1 MSNDATGTASTP
13 RIQSLGEE
21 LVNAITHGLGALL
34 GIAGLILLVYRAV
47 KYGETVHVVSV
58 TIFGVSMILLYLVS
72 CLYHALPHSKGK
84 RVFQVLDHC
93 SIFILIVGSYAPIC
107 LVTVGGK
114 LGRTIFLVNAACG
127 VLGILLNAISFHR
140 WKRLSQVLYLVMG
153 WMGVLA
159 LPSILRNMS
168 RLGFVLLVLGGVSY
182 TVGVIFYRQKE
193 KKYRHGIWHFF
204 VLLGTVLQ
212 FFTVYTNCCC

>member
-1 MSNDATGTASTP
+1 MTAYTP
-13 RIQSLGEE
+13 RFAAPPRRQSLGEE
-21 LVNAITHGLGALL
+21 LVNAISHGLGAAL
-34 GIAGLILLVYRAV
+34 GVVGLVLLVVRSAQ
-47 KYGETVHVVSV
+47 YGETVHVVSV

-72 CLYHALPHSKGK
+72 CLYHALPASRGK

-107 LVTVGGK
+107 LVTVGGR
-114 LGRTIFLVNAACG
+114 LGWTVFLVNTACG
-127 VLGILLNAISFHR
+127 ILGIILNAVSFQR

-153 WMGVLA
+153 WMGVMVFPVILHNLSRTGFA
-159 LPSILRNMS
+159 L
-168 RLGFVLLVLGGVSY
+168 LLLGGISY

-193 KKYRHGIWHFF
+193 KQYWHGIWHAF

-212 FFTVYTNCCC
+212 FFTVYTNCCF

>member
-1 MSNDATGTASTP
+1 MSTYSP
-13 RIQSLGEE
+13 RAVEQPRRQSLGEE
-21 LVNAITHGLGALL
+21 LLNAITHGLGALL
-34 GIAGLILLVYRAV
+34 GIAGLCLLLCRSIR
-47 KYGETVHVVSV
+47 YGETVHVVSV

-72 CLYHALPHSKGK
+72 CLYHALPHSRGK

-93 SIFILIVGSYAPIC
+93 SIFILIVGSYAHIC

-114 LGRTIFLVNAACG
+114 LGITVFAVNAACG
-127 VLGILLNAISFHR
+127 LLGILLNAISFQR
-140 WKRLSQVLYLVMG
+140 WKRLSQILYLVMG
-153 WMGVLA
+153 WMGIMIFPV
-159 LPSILRNMS
+159 IFRNLT
-168 RLGFVLLVLGGVSY
+168 RPGFVLLLLGGVSY

-193 KKYRHGIWHFF
+193 KRYWHGVWHVF